1 MLSKR
6 EISLPLALV
15 LKNSN
20 ILSIFLSFFTIS
32 IYIYIYITI
41 LLEYIRVIV
50 YKIFSIYKG
59 LFNYL
64 KGITSEFNNK
74 R

>member
-32 IYIYIYITI
+32 IYIYITI

-64 KGITSEFNNK
+64 KGITSEFKNK

>member
-6 EISLPLALV
+6 EIPLPLALV

-32 IYIYIYITI
+32 IYIYITI

>member
-32 IYIYIYITI
+32 IYIYNYT
-41 LLEYIRVIV
+41 LEYIRVIV

>member
-32 IYIYIYITI
+32 IYIYITI
-41 LLEYIRVIV
+41 LLEYIRVII

>member
-32 IYIYIYITI
+32 IYIYITI

>member
-20 ILSIFLSFFTIS
+20 ILSIFLSFCTIS
-32 IYIYIYITI
+32 IYIYITI

>member
-15 LKNSN
+15 LKNSI

-32 IYIYIYITI
+32 IYIYITI

>member
-15 LKNSN
+15 LKNTN

-32 IYIYIYITI
+32 IYIYITI

>member
-32 IYIYIYITI
+32 IYIYITI

-64 KGITSEFNNK
+64 KRYNI
-74 R
+74 RI